1 MFYIYIEKIN
11 GTNSRQVSKEAEK
24 ISQKRIYNELEIFD
38 NSDSETDEEIG
49 KSYFLFIF
57 LNIELK
63 YFSFRE
69 QKKKNP

>member
-49 KSYFLFIF
+49 KSYFLCAA
-57 LNIELK
+57 
-63 YFSFRE
+63 
-69 QKKKNP
+69 

>member
-11 GTNSRQVSKEAEK
+11 GTNSRQVSKKAKK

-57 LNIELK
+57 LNI
-63 YFSFRE
+63 
-69 QKKKNP
+69 N